1 MTEVVLCTAWP
12 RECVPNACTH
22 RARAWSLEG
31 YSTQKRKQLLDSPG
45 GGLTLLAA
53 SDTSVI

>member
-1 MTEVVLCTAWP
+1 MHARTA
-12 RECVPNACTH
+12 AA
-22 RARAWSLEG
+22 RARSLEG

-45 GGLTLLAA
+45 GGLSLLAA